1 MTWFKVDDSFY
12 DHPKVFDAP
21 DCAVA
26 LWVRA
31 GCWAARNLTDGKVPS
46 KLPARLC
53 DDPETAI
60 SELLSRGLWEDTGD
74 GFQFR
79 DWTDYQPSAERV
91 RATRVARAEA
101 GSRGGRA
108 KASKQASSNLPDGG
122 HGLASDERKQNSA
135 PTRPDPSRPSSSSS
149 ANEIRDDVERLC
161 DYLADLIEKNGS
173 KRPTVTK
180 AWRDAARLLM
190 DKDGRTEEQVH
201 KAIDWCQSD
210 EFWRSNIL
218 SMPTLRKQYD
228 RVRLAAQRQPSNV
241 VDIRRSNAA
250 QDDMFAAAYERA
262 AARERGREAQ
272 A

>member
-31 GCWAARNLTDGKVPS
+31 GCWSARNLTDGKVPS

-53 DDPETAI
+53 DDPESAV
-60 SELLSRGLWEDTGD
+60 SELLVRGLWEEWED
-74 GFQFR
+74 GYRFC

-91 RATRVARAEA
+91 KATRKARAEA

-108 KASKQASSNLPDGG
+108 KAARQSSSNLPDGSQG
-122 HGLASDERKQNSA
+122 SASDAHKQKSA
-135 PTRPDPSRPSSSSS
+135 PTRPDPTRTTTSSSE
-149 ANEIRDDVERLC
+149 APPRDDVEEVC
-161 DYLADLIEKNGS
+161 GHLADWVEKNGS
-173 KRPTVTK
+173 KRPTIGK
-180 AWRDAARLLM
+180 GWRDAARLM
-190 DKDGRTEEQVH
+190 IDRDGLTVDQIR
-201 KAIDWCQSD
+201 KAIDWSQND

-218 SMPTLRKQYD
+218 SMPTLRKQFD
-228 RVRLAAQRQPSNV
+228 RLRLAAQRQQPSNV
-241 VDIRRSNAA
+241 VAIRSKQTAHEELFADAFARA
-250 QDDMFAAAYERA
+250 Q
-262 AARERGREAQ
+262 AREAGQ

>member
-21 DCAVA
+21 DAAVA

-53 DDPETAI
+53 DDPETAV
-60 SELLSRGLWEDTGD
+60 SELLSRGLWEEFED
-74 GFQFR
+74 GYRFR

-91 RATRVARAEA
+91 KATRVARAEA

-108 KASKQASSNLPDGG
+108 KAAKQSASNLPDGG
-122 HGLASDERKQNSA
+122 QGSASDSRKQKPA
-135 PTRPDPSRPSSSSS
+135 PTRPDPTRTNSSSSET
-149 ANEIRDDVERLC
+149 APPPRDDVERVC
-161 DYLADLIEKNGS
+161 AHLADRVEENGS
-173 KRPTVTK
+173 KRPNITQ

-190 DKDGRTEEQVH
+190 DKDGRTEEQVT
-201 KAIDWCQSD
+201 KAIDWCQGD
-210 EFWRSNIL
+210 EFWRSNVL
-218 SMPTLRKQYD
+218 SMPTLRKQFD
-228 RVRLAAQRQPSNV
+228 RLRLAAQRQTSNV
-241 VDIRRSNAA
+241 VAIRPKQAA
-250 QDDMFAAAYERA
+250 HEELFAEAFERA
-262 AARERGREAQ
+262 RAREAGQ